1 MESLRKRM
9 FRRRWDGFVS
19 VKQFS
24 IKTELIYNPGHNILE
39 LYNTLVQIR
48 FTTNKR
54 KLDI

>member
-24 IKTELIYNPGHNILE
+24 IKTELIYNPGHNILG